1 MAHTRSVPV
10 CSCLLG
16 PPARVPL
23 FVCEGGG
30 ASAVFSAARFRFP
43 FESLIY
49 TIYEYGV
56 GAAPR
61 GRQGQ
66 DQVRSSTP
74 VRVDCSGGKQ
84 RNQLN

>member
-43 FESLIY
+43 FESLSY
-49 TIYEYGV
+49 LEYLLYELSRKSLRTAHLGGCQA
-56 GAAPR
+56 GAP
-61 GRQGQ
+61 
-66 DQVRSSTP
+66 ST
-74 VRVDCSGGKQ
+74 R
-84 RNQLN
+84 